1 MNPIL
6 VVSFP
11 AIGDFIRSHSAIQ
24 LVAERFPGSPIDVIT
39 SPVAAPLASL
49 MPHVRKGWVLDKK
62 PGWQGLVDRYRL
74 GRELRGQNYQA
85 AYLLTSAT
93 KAAIAP
99 RVAGIPKRIGYPREF
114 QFGLVNRFPAD
125 WWRQLL
131 NLGWGHLRLYDEVCD
146 IATLAREPAPVDGW
160 PAPQLIIPP
169 SQMENWRRRSGLDLS
184 KPVLAL
190 YTSGLDDVR
199 KWPIERFSAIAADY
213 ANRGWSIWI
222 IGAAREQSAAAKIR
236 AALPEVVDLT
246 STPLLMDAM
255 CQIAASTLFLGV
267 DGGPSHAA
275 AALNVPC
282 LLIFRANRSYDGG
295 PVNRH
300 VRFIEPPI
308 STPGRIEGTF
318 GVSVEQVLAALAT
331 MTSQPSSQMV

>member
-1 MNPIL
+1 MKPIL

-11 AIGDFIRSHSAIQ
+11 AIGDFVRSHSAVRII
-24 LVAERFPGSPIDVIT
+24 AERRPGTPIDVIT
-39 SPVAAPLASL
+39 SPAAAPLASL
-49 MPHVRKGWVLDKK
+49 MPYVRKCWALDRK

-74 GRELRGQNYQA
+74 GRELRGENYEA

-114 QFGLVNRFPAD
+114 QFGLINRYPGD
-125 WWRQLL
+125 WLRQLL
-131 NLGWGHLRLYDEVCD
+131 KLGRGHLRLYEEVCD
-146 IATLAREPAPVDGW
+146 IVTLAKEPAPLEGW
-160 PAPQLIIPP
+160 PAPQMTIQP
-169 SQMENWRRRSGLDLS
+169 SQMDDWRRRSGLDLS

-190 YTSGLDDVR
+190 YTSGLDDER
-199 KWPIERFSAIAADY
+199 TWPIERFISVAADY
-213 ANRGWSIWI
+213 SKRGWSIWI
-222 IGAAREQSAAAKIR
+222 IGATREQSAAERIC
-236 AALPEVVDLT
+236 AALPDAVDLT

-275 AALNVPC
+275 AALSVPC

-300 VRFIEPPI
+300 VRFVEPPI
-308 STPGRIEGTF
+308 STPGRIEGTL

-331 MTSQPSSQMV
+331 MTSQASLRKV